1 MLRGRTKES
10 PGKKLPL
17 VCVLNNKLCLNTLQR
32 SEQARG
38 CWMKQEEGAFQA
50 TDIHKNIYIKQHLS
64 EEPQG
69 IAPSFILFIFLR
81 FKNIRSDM
89 RQFQPNL

>member
-1 MLRGRTKES
+1 
-10 PGKKLPL
+10 
-17 VCVLNNKLCLNTLQR
+17 
-32 SEQARG
+32 
-38 CWMKQEEGAFQA
+38 MKQEEGGLSGYRHLQE
-50 TDIHKNIYIKQHLS
+50 YIFFKKQHLS

-81 FKNIRSDM
+81 FKNTRSDM